1 MKDKLLIDAI
11 AYALSREV
19 VPSTDYYD
27 KMQGIQRRQ
36 AVSIA
41 GMAQTEQ
48 IKFVMAQVNSAL
60 ASGQTFEQFQKSVN
74 LVDIDLPRHR
84 LYTIYHTNIYTAYS
98 HGRWHEQQRNKSN
111 KPYLMYDAMNDSI
124 TRPAH
129 AALDN
134 TIRHIDDPW
143 WRGRTAPLGYNC
155 FLPNTTISA
164 NIVGAMVRSYE
175 GEVTELTTQSGHTFA
190 ATSNHPILV
199 DGRWVRMD
207 GVNVGDNI
215 LRYSRPVDSSDVN
228 MTSAKIDDKQA
239 VATAENL
246 FQSFLFNAF
255 ASGGVATLQFNSDV
269 ANGKIDIDIADS
281 CLTFG
286 VDSDVLKGVKKIDF
300 TRGFDG
306 GVLVITPSDSPTS
319 RWSKA
324 VNAML
329 KQDSTDVSLATTEF
343 FCHSIMSEFGCSVD
357 FNNFSFEF
365 VISSVSS
372 SPSSSTLPLSAT
384 IDLFDDLPL
393 DRFRL
398 GLGSHGD
405 TIVNEVASDGR
416 SSDTGLFG
424 YLVDTHSSMV
434 FSDPVV
440 NVRQFNF
447 RGHVYDF
454 QSSESL
460 LASDDIITHNC
471 RCKTKALTKEEAE
484 ARGITTDKD
493 LPTTG
498 ADSSGFGHTP
508 DQYNERFT
516 TLVNDRVSELMLT
529 YFKQSSTVA
538 KIGGRITGAIDKF
551 LNKTTTKLSVLI
563 AAAKKLLKDKDDE

>member
-155 FLPNTTISA
+155 
-164 NIVGAMVRSYE
+164 
-175 GEVTELTTQSGHTFA
+175 
-190 ATSNHPILV
+190 
-199 DGRWVRMD
+199 
-207 GVNVGDNI
+207 
-215 LRYSRPVDSSDVN
+215 
-228 MTSAKIDDKQA
+228 
-239 VATAENL
+239 
-246 FQSFLFNAF
+246 
-255 ASGGVATLQFNSDV
+255 
-269 ANGKIDIDIADS
+269 
-281 CLTFG
+281 
-286 VDSDVLKGVKKIDF
+286 
-300 TRGFDG
+300 
-306 GVLVITPSDSPTS
+306 
-319 RWSKA
+319 
-324 VNAML
+324 
-329 KQDSTDVSLATTEF
+329 
-343 FCHSIMSEFGCSVD
+343 
-357 FNNFSFEF
+357 
-365 VISSVSS
+365 
-372 SPSSSTLPLSAT
+372 
-384 IDLFDDLPL
+384 
-393 DRFRL
+393 
-398 GLGSHGD
+398 
-405 TIVNEVASDGR
+405 
-416 SSDTGLFG
+416 
-424 YLVDTHSSMV
+424 
-434 FSDPVV
+434 
-440 NVRQFNF
+440 
-447 RGHVYDF
+447 
-454 QSSESL
+454 
-460 LASDDIITHNC
+460 

-551 LNKTTTKLSVLI
+551 LNKTTTSLASLI
-563 AAAKKLLKDKDDE
+563 KAAKKLLKDKDDG